1 MVIIELNKFF
11 NILETTDSLAFIGFR
26 YFDSRSELV
35 CHSWLIGNRILLS
48 EKLSFEEIMKKHCYV
63 GLVRRDPRDVN
74 RSQIIYK
81 KLSQVI
87 GSEKAEK
94 YFANNSVS
102 IPELIEV
109 DLTQNWSYLSL
120 RFFLKGKVHLNL
132 GIDDTAHLDLKSTK
146 RGKRKWR
153 FKLI

>member
-1 MVIIELNKFF
+1 MVIIELNKFL
-11 NILETTDSLAFIGFR
+11 NILDTSSSLAFIGFR

-35 CHSWLIGNRILLS
+35 CHTWLIGNRILWD
-48 EKLSFEEIMKKHCYV
+48 EKLTFEEIMRKRCYI
-63 GLVRRDPRDVN
+63 GLIRRDPRDVN

-81 KLSQVI
+81 KLSQVL
-87 GSEKAEK
+87 GFEKAEK